1 MGGSESYFLEFENC
15 KEDLIGAVDYHSR
28 LQNMQKGDQ
37 TVKEQIDKRRKEIEQ
52 EENAATFEEV
62 PDLIL
67 HAHNEV
73 QDAMI
78 DFEEGLHNED
88 DVDIH
93 SMVENL
99 NIDQRRVFD

>member
-1 MGGSESYFLEFENC
+1 
-15 KEDLIGAVDYHSR
+15 
-28 LQNMQKGDQ
+28 
-37 TVKEQIDKRRKEIEQ
+37 
-52 EENAATFEEV
+52 
-62 PDLIL
+62 
-67 HAHNEV
+67 
-73 QDAMI
+73 MI